1 MTGEPAESAVAHVAA
16 TARAAAPQARRR
28 VQALLGASA
37 DVDRLGAGLVRRGR
51 VAVHFHPDRLVGG
64 LTTAQALLRDGRY
77 LSQFVTGVS
86 AGGLTAFPGGDRDR
100 WEDAMFGGAYHRP
113 GVTAA
118 DRPVYGALDLLG
130 HADGPAPRFGSCR
143 LRLRPEVLSRTTLS
157 VGDTY
162 VQPVDRGT
170 ATETAPLVAGL
181 LEGVATGEL
190 HLGAPELGP
199 HALAALLLSASG
211 AAPARDRP
219 GRTMDDYLEAQVH
232 GGVVI
237 ARDADE
243 LVADPS
249 FRGTDV
255 GADLETLALR
265 SGITLRWHPGFA
277 LPIDEVPEGPRGPMM
292 PVLARRLRA
301 MTGAEVLTAAVV
313 GAGARSLVRDPGAWA
328 DLGSPAECLQWLKQ
342 LWHVLVIAGHAVEP
356 VGA

>member
-1 MTGEPAESAVAHVAA
+1 
-16 TARAAAPQARRR
+16 
-28 VQALLGASA
+28 
-37 DVDRLGAGLVRRGR
+37 
-51 VAVHFHPDRLVGG
+51 
-64 LTTAQALLRDGRY
+64 
-77 LSQFVTGVS
+77 
-86 AGGLTAFPGGDRDR
+86 
-100 WEDAMFGGAYHRP
+100 
-113 GVTAA
+113 
-118 DRPVYGALDLLG
+118 
-130 HADGPAPRFGSCR
+130 
-143 LRLRPEVLSRTTLS
+143 
-157 VGDTY
+157 
-162 VQPVDRGT
+162 
-170 ATETAPLVAGL
+170 
-181 LEGVATGEL
+181 
-190 HLGAPELGP
+190 
-199 HALAALLLSASG
+199 
-211 AAPARDRP
+211 
-219 GRTMDDYLEAQVH
+219 VH

-313 GAGARSLVRDPGAWA
+313 GAGARSLVRDPSAWA